1 MYRLRDLIKK
11 EYYLLISREGGAIV
25 ISPSNSTYLL
35 VPKEIARRLRDF
47 GIDLNDRK
55 ARERI
60 EVRCELVMEPSG
72 HVNLVY
78 SFWEKAASSSHSPA
92 VAGPPEAEGGK
103 AVGEATRVAG
113 AKGVSGR

>member
-1 MYRLRDLIKK
+1 VYRLRDLIKK

-35 VPKEIARRLRDF
+35 VPKEIAKRLKDF

-78 SFWEKAASSSHSPA
+78 SFWEKKPMPSGPA
-92 VAGPPEAEGGK
+92 I
-103 AVGEATRVAG
+103 GEASKR
-113 AKGVSGR
+113 